1 VGYLPSAD
9 VAPLNHLP
17 SQPFYTLNFALQ
29 IQIFF
34 YNFPKLYKRKLNY
47 KEGTKPNPQRT
58 LT

>member
-47 KEGTKPNPQRT
+47 KEGTKPN
-58 LT
+58 L